1 MARVDAARRILD
13 DLEQLRR
20 TEYVDA
26 YYMAMLRDALGQRS
40 EAITEL
46 ERAHHENS
54 AFLYSIE
61 IDPKM
66 ESLRGD
72 SRVGRIR
79 RRDVTSP
86 GKTL

>member
-1 MARVDAARRILD
+1 
-13 DLEQLRR
+13 
-20 TEYVDA
+20 
-26 YYMAMLRDALGQRS
+26 MAMLRDALGQRA
-40 EAITEL
+40 EAIAEL

-72 SRVGRIR
+72 SRFASIR
-79 RRDVTSP
+79 RRGVTSP
-86 GKTL
+86 GKTQ